1 MDAQENMLFQEQIK
15 EDIDVLTSRWSYAD
29 PNLCKP
35 EYAFNYWIL
44 SRIYS
49 IDEEIIPDH
58 ITEYNDKGIDCYVY
72 YEESKE
78 LFIIQNK
85 YYNSSLP
92 VARPD
97 ISDFLQTPLALLKN
111 NQYKKSQSLQNIFN
125 RIKDDPEYKISFH
138 FFAST
143 DNRSKDIDKLVCDF
157 NCSTHGL
164 SSLISASF
172 IGLTQIY
179 ELVPA

>member
-1 MDAQENMLFQEQIK
+1 VDAQENMLFQEQIK

-97 ISDFLQTPLALLKN
+97 ISDFLQ
-111 NQYKKSQSLQNIFN
+111 
-125 RIKDDPEYKISFH
+125 
-138 FFAST
+138 FFS
-143 DNRSKDIDKLVCDF
+143 
-157 NCSTHGL
+157 
-164 SSLISASF
+164 
-172 IGLTQIY
+172 
-179 ELVPA
+179 